1 MLATFD
7 GREIA
12 RKVAQ
17 ETGWDVDEYAAGRG
31 WTAVGVGPVGRSRDS
46 DALETSNFRT
56 AQALLDDAGARYA
69 TVHFG
74 HWAVGWVDEIAYD
87 AGDPATVA
95 AVASIR
101 ARLDEYPVLDEED
114 YSAQEWADNHPD
126 GRHCYASRDAECH
139 ATDYLSRIIPRR
151 DARGRF
157 ARA

>member
-46 DALETSNFRT
+46 EAL
-56 AQALLDDAGARYA
+56 
-69 TVHFG
+69 G

-87 AGDPATVA
+87 AGHPATVA

-101 ARLDEYPVLDEED
+101 ARLDNYPVLDDDD
-114 YSAQEWADNHPD
+114 YYRQEWADNHPD
-126 GRHCYASRDAECH
+126 GAAVGRYCYADGSAECH
-139 ATDYLSRIIPRR
+139 YTDDLGRIVNRR
-151 DARGRF
+151 DERGRYIGT
-157 ARA
+157 RP